1 MFYRLLYCQYCG
13 ETGVLMLQEMSFSK
27 QLSDKKNSEW
37 LVKVKWIIVLHCIS
51 REEEEY
57 HEFGLQSCLE
67 QNEELLY
74 CGF

>member
-13 ETGVLMLQEMSFSK
+13 ETVVLMLQEMSFSK

-51 REEEEY
+51 REV
-57 HEFGLQSCLE
+57 QDVS
-67 QNEELLY
+67 
-74 CGF
+74 